1 MKPPNFFS
9 KKNTIL
15 PTFCYN
21 CPVSRHFFLI
31 FKRKRRQFYKN
42 CRPFQILVFYLQFL
56 TENKKHIKRNIE
68 RFSLCIT
75 LVWQEAGTDSP
86 FWCFLASFTKETHN
100 QRITN
105 KKSHFSKEFSTN
117 PHIFRRSLKKVS
129 FIEESFLGKVS
140 FIKEISY
147 DFSSFIKENVVS
159 LHPD

>member
-1 MKPPNFFS
+1 MGDSSF
-9 KKNTIL
+9 KN
-15 PTFCYN
+15 
-21 CPVSRHFFLI
+21 H
-31 FKRKRRQFYKN
+31 
-42 CRPFQILVFYLQFL
+42 RPFRILAFCLQLLF
-56 TENKKHIKRNIE
+56 ENKEHIKRNIE

-105 KKSHFSKEFSTN
+105 KKSHFSKEFSANPHIFRRSFRQN

-129 FIEESFLGKVS
+129 S
-140 FIKEISY
+140 IKEISC

>member
-1 MKPPNFFS
+1 MGDSSF
-9 KKNTIL
+9 KN
-15 PTFCYN
+15 
-21 CPVSRHFFLI
+21 H
-31 FKRKRRQFYKN
+31 
-42 CRPFQILVFYLQFL
+42 RPFRILAFCLQLLF
-56 TENKKHIKRNIE
+56 ENKEHIERNIE

-86 FWCFLASFTKETHN
+86 FWCFLASFTKETNN

-140 FIKEISY
+140 SIKEISY